1 MKTKTIASVLNKSK
15 NLNRIYDKLNKY
27 DLKGCTDVVEE
38 ILNSSEGD
46 QCSPP
51 DKLRCIQSLR
61 NSERNTSKYSSTI
74 TTWLT
79 CIKC

>member
-1 MKTKTIASVLNKSK
+1 MKTKTIASILNKSK

-27 DLKGCTDVVEE
+27 DLKGCTAVVEE
-38 ILNSSEGD
+38 ILNGPDGE
-46 QCSPP
+46 QCSPQ
-51 DKLRCIQSLR
+51 DKLRCLDTLR
-61 NSERNTSKYSSTI
+61 KSEHNTSKYASTI